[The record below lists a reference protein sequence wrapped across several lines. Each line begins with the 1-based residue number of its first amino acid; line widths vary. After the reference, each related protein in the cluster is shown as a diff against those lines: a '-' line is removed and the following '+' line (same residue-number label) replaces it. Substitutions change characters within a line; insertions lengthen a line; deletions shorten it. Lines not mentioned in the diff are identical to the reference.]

1 MGFLDKLFGRKSQ
14 PDSVYTQN
22 NNYNNT
28 YNNMQNNYQPVPQ
41 VQPNQISSLNL
52 NKEQSLKQLNLRK
65 ESIQSLCL
73 EKRELNGLIA
83 RVCMV
88 MDFSGSMDWLYCNGK
103 VQEVIERLLPVAM
116 QFDDNGVMEAWIFSN
131 DCWRI
136 KDISLSNYYNYIKNE
151 RLEEKYHM
159 GGTSYA
165 PVIQDVCRKYID
177 EEPAD
182 IPTLVLFITDGDNS
196 DKDATTR
203 IITKASH
210 YPIFWQFVGI
220 GSSQFRYLET
230 LDEMEGR
237 FIDNANFFSVND
249 LTNMNDTDLYNK
261 LLGEYPDWIV
271 KARNKG
277 LLR

>member
-1 MGFLDKLFGRKSQ
+1 MGFLDKLFGKKSQ
-14 PDSVYTQN
+14 PDYN
-22 NNYNNT
+22 NQQNYNTNT
-28 YNNMQNNYQPVPQ
+28 YQPTFNQ
-41 VQPNQISSLNL
+41 APNSSSGISSLNL

-73 EKRELNGLIA
+73 EKKELNGLIA

-88 MDFSGSMDWLYCNGK
+88 MDFSGSMDWLYDNGR

-131 DCWRI
+131 DYHRI
-136 KDISLSNYYNYIKNE
+136 KDISLENYYDYIRNE
-151 RLEEKYHM
+151 RLVQKYDM
-159 GGTSYA
+159 GGTYYA
-165 PVIQDVCRKYID
+165 PVIEDVCRKYIN

-196 DKDATTR
+196 DKDRTTSA
-203 IITKASH
+203 ITQASY

-220 GSSQFRYLET
+220 GNSSFRYLEK

-237 FIDNANFFSVND
+237 FIDNANFFSVDDLANMSDND
-249 LTNMNDTDLYNK
+249 LYHK
-261 LLGEYPDWIV
+261 LLGEYPDWIT
-271 KARNKG
+271 KAKYNGILK
-277 LLR
+277 

>member
-1 MGFLDKLFGRKSQ
+1 MGFFEKLFGKKGQ

-28 YNNMQNNYQPVPQ
+28 YNNTYNDYQSS
-41 VQPNQISSLNL
+41 QIPSNGVSSLNL

-88 MDFSGSMDWLYCNGK
+88 MDFSGSMEGLYENGK

-116 QFDDNGVMEAWIFSN
+116 QFDDNGVMEAWIFS
-131 DCWRI
+131 DDSWRI
-136 KDISLSNYYNYIKNE
+136 TDISLANYYNYIKNE
-151 RLEEKYHM
+151 RLEERYDM
-159 GGTSYA
+159 GGTRYA
-165 PVIQDVCRKYID
+165 PVIQDVCKKYIE

-196 DKDATTR
+196 DKDTTTR

-220 GSSQFRYLET
+220 GRSKFSYLEE

-249 LTNMNDTDLYNK
+249 LTNMSDTDLYNK
-261 LLGEYPDWIV
+261 LLGEYPNWIT
-271 KARNKG
+271 KAKYKG
-277 LLR
+277 LLK

>member
-1 MGFLDKLFGRKSQ
+1 MGFLDKLFGKNNNQNQQSYVSQ
-14 PDSVYTQN
+14 IGNEYPHQNIPPQTQPPQN
-22 NNYNNT
+22 NGG
-28 YNNMQNNYQPVPQ
+28 
-41 VQPNQISSLNL
+41 IISLNL
-52 NKEQSLKQLNLRK
+52 SKEQSLKQLNLRK
-65 ESIQSLCL
+65 DTIQSLCL
-73 EKRELNGLIA
+73 EKKELNGLIA

-88 MDFSGSMDWLYCNGK
+88 MDFSGSMERLYDDGR

-131 DCWRI
+131 DFVRI
-136 KDISLSNYYNYIKNE
+136 PDISLDNYYNYINNKQ
-151 RLEEKYHM
+151 LQEKYYM

-165 PVIQDVCRKYID
+165 PVMEDVCRKYLQ

-196 DKDATTR
+196 DRKQTTKV
-203 IITKASH
+203 ITEASK

-220 GSSQFRYLET
+220 GSSRFTYLEQ

-249 LTNMNDTDLYNK
+249 LRNMSDNNLYQK
-261 LLGEYPDWIV
+261 LLGEYPDWIT
-271 KARNKG
+271 KAKNAG
-277 LLR
+277 ILR

>member
-1 MGFLDKLFGRKSQ
+1 MGFLEKLFGKKSQ
-14 PDSVYTQN
+14 PDYGYDNSNYNSNYN
-22 NNYNNT
+22 NQYNNT
-28 YNNMQNNYQPVPQ
+28 YQSQPQ
-41 VQPNQISSLNL
+41 QSEGISSLNL

-65 ESIQSLCL
+65 DTIQSLCL
-73 EKRELNGLIA
+73 KKTELNGLIA

-88 MDFSGSMDWLYCNGK
+88 MDFSGSMDWLYSNGK

-131 DCWRI
+131 NFKRI
-136 KDISLSNYYNYIKNE
+136 KDISLENYYNYIKNE
-151 RLEEKYHM
+151 RLVEKYDM

-165 PVIQDVCRKYID
+165 PVIEDVCHKYME

-196 DKDATTR
+196 DKDRTTR
-203 IITKASH
+203 VITKASH

-220 GSSQFRYLET
+220 GNSSFDYLEH

-249 LTNMNDTDLYNK
+249 LSNMTDNDLYNK
-261 LLGEYPDWIV
+261 LLGEYPDWIT
-271 KARNKG
+271 KAKNAG
-277 LLR
+277 ILH

>member
-1 MGFLDKLFGRKSQ
+1 MGFLDKLFGKKSQ
-14 PDSVYTQN
+14 SDYS
-22 NNYNNT
+22 YN
-28 YNNMQNNYQPVPQ
+28 QNNYDNTYQPTQTPVSS
-41 VQPNQISSLNL
+41 NYGISSLNL

-73 EKRELNGLIA
+73 EKKELNGLIA

-88 MDFSGSMDWLYCNGK
+88 MDFSGSMDWLYESGK

-131 DCWRI
+131 DFHRI
-136 KDISLSNYYNYIKNE
+136 ADISLENYYNYIRNE
-151 RLEEKYHM
+151 NLVNRFYM

-165 PVIQDVCRKYID
+165 PVMEDVCHKYIQ
-177 EEPAD
+177 EEPAN

-196 DKDATTR
+196 DKDRTTR
-203 IITKASH
+203 VITNASH

-220 GSSQFRYLET
+220 GNSRFKYLKT

-237 FIDNANFFSVND
+237 FVDNANFFSVND
-249 LTNMNDTDLYNK
+249 LANMSDNDLYNK
-261 LLGEYPDWIV
+261 LLGEYPDWIT
-271 KARNKG
+271 KARHKG
-277 LLR
+277 ILH

>member
-1 MGFLDKLFGRKSQ
+1 MGFLDKLFGKKSQ
-14 PDSVYTQN
+14 PDYSYNNSYN
-22 NNYNNT
+22 NNQYNNT
-28 YNNMQNNYQPVPQ
+28 YQPTSQPSNMGGL
-41 VQPNQISSLNL
+41 SSLDL

-73 EKRELNGLIA
+73 EKKELNGLIA

-88 MDFSGSMDWLYCNGK
+88 MDFSGSMDWLYENGK

-131 DCWRI
+131 GYNRI
-136 KDISLSNYYNYIKNE
+136 TDISLANYYNYIRNE
-151 RLEEKYHM
+151 RLMDKYSM

-165 PVIQDVCRKYID
+165 PVMEDVCRKYID

-196 DKDATTR
+196 DKDTTTR
-203 IITKASH
+203 VITRASH

-220 GSSQFRYLET
+220 GNSSFRYLEK

-249 LTNMNDTDLYNK
+249 LTNMSDNDLYNK
-261 LLGEYPDWIV
+261 LLGEYPDWIT
-271 KARNKG
+271 KAKHAG
-277 LLR
+277 ILH